1 MSNIPSIEPY
11 LYEGSSIPDVIN
23 HYLVALQEDSSVE
36 SLLVAAKL
44 QEVLSMISD
53 ADFLTEIRSIF
64 DELYDAIL
72 VNLPELF
79 FCLEGRR
86 KSLLRTVAK
95 IYSLIDRKRSLDD
108 IRDVY
113 AFRLTLL
120 DTDPWDQVK
129 NCYLLMNRLIPFFI
143 KKGFIP
149 CEAEPL
155 SGTEGF
161 SVEKMPSVAVPTLQL
176 LDSTYETVV
185 KDYVRTPKDNG
196 YQSLHV
202 ALRDSKS
209 GRCFEIQVRSFSMH
223 VHAESGEACHKVY
236 ETQKYEAIPFDP
248 TRIVMRGFQIGPD
261 GTIYDAI
268 GLSQSLNIIARQK
281 TLPRET

>member
-129 NCYLLMNRLIPFFI
+129 NCYL
-143 KKGFIP
+143 
-149 CEAEPL
+149 AEPL

-209 GRCFEIQVRSFSMH
+209 GRCFEIQVRTFSMH